1 MKTPL
6 TSKTQHLNI
15 VINTTEKDISQS
27 DVQAFCNLYFNEY
40 AFIKH
45 DKDIFDSGE
54 LKHVHYHIVGNAK
67 YKSRL
72 STHLNRIVD
81 CFELSNAF
89 GVEIDK
95 YQSLIGSIQYLI
107 HKNDKDKYQY
117 DIKQIVSNIPSD
129 ELETIIES
137 VNDCLSFDRLLA
149 VVSSS
154 TSKIEIMREI
164 GINNYRLYRM
174 CILDMWNDLQEV
186 K

>member
-15 VINTTEKDISQS
+15 VINTTERDIGEREIKCYCEQ
-27 DVQAFCNLYFNEY
+27 YFNDY

-45 DKDIFDSGE
+45 DKDVLDSGE

-67 YKSRL
+67 DKSRL
-72 STHLNRIVD
+72 STHLNRLVECLD
-81 CFELSNAF
+81 LSNAF

-95 YQSLIGSIQYLI
+95 YQSFIGSIQYLI

-137 VNDCLSFDRLLA
+137 DNDCLSFDRLLS
-149 VVSSS
+149 VCS
-154 TSKIEIMREI
+154 TATNKIQIMREI
-164 GINNYRLYRM
+164 GLNNYRLYRM
-174 CILDMWNDLQEV
+174 LIFDMCDDLRDV